1 MTRHPTR
8 ALALCL
14 SALLAACGGGH
25 DPRTDTSDP
34 LVAASTTTND
44 TTTAKTSED
53 NVSEKDVQ
61 YWSESAALNRAEV
74 QQPSP
79 SSSDGTTQKS
89 LGASTKAFVAPSA
102 PLYRFYNIN
111 TGAHLFTRDL
121 TERDRTLN
129 TLPQFRYEGAVF
141 SAWAS
146 ADTGLSPVY
155 RFYNTLTGAH
165 FFTISE
171 TEKAQIQ
178 ASRPEMN
185 LDGVAYYAAKTALA
199 GTTGLY
205 RFYHRQKGFH
215 FYTTSAAERDSIIA
229 NLSATYNYEGVGYYV
244 NAAVGSYDKALAS
257 FAGKVNAS
265 GYVNGLGESAR
276 FKELRGMACNPAGTL
291 FVTDSSDYMS
301 GSEIRLI
308 NSAGLVTS
316 WVGNR
321 NGPYNYADGTGSG
334 AAFDELRSVT
344 FAANGT
350 GYTADYKTVRSITPA
365 GLVTTIAGSLTANSG
380 YVNGVASA
388 ARFQKIAGIAI
399 DSNGNIFVSESGN
412 NAIRKITP
420 TGIVSTFAGADS
432 SVLAYNRS
440 GFSDGQGTTARF
452 NDPGQIAI
460 DSGNNIYVADE
471 LNHRIRKITPTGLVT
486 TLAGQSS
493 PGVVDGPGTAA
504 KFDNP
509 FAIAVDK
516 STGNVYVGDRDGYTV
531 RKITPAGDVTTVI
544 GTAYSSGV
552 YFGSLPAALDA
563 IGGLAVCGGRLYVNA
578 NYAVYWTNLP

>member
-14 SALLAACGGGH
+14 SAFLAACGGSH
-25 DPRTDTSDP
+25 DPRTDASDP
-34 LVAASTTTND
+34 LVTASTTAND
-44 TTTAKTSED
+44 ATTAKTSEYTASSSD
-53 NVSEKDVQ
+53 AQ

-74 QQPSP
+74 QQPRTASP
-79 SSSDGTTQKS
+79 DESTQKS
-89 LGASTKAFVAPSA
+89 FGANTKAFVAPSA

-146 ADTGLSPVY
+146 ADAGLSPVY
-155 RFYNTLTGAH
+155 RFYNTRTGAH

-215 FYTTSAAERDSIIA
+215 FYTTSAAERDSIVA

-257 FAGKVNAS
+257 FAGKVNTS

-276 FKELRGMACNPAGTL
+276 FKELRGMACNSGGDL
-291 FVTDSSDYMS
+291 FVTDMESSS
-301 GSEIRLI
+301 GTDVE
-308 NSAGLVTS
+308 
-316 WVGNR
+316 
-321 NGPYNYADGTGSG
+321 
-334 AAFDELRSVT
+334 
-344 FAANGT
+344 
-350 GYTADYKTVRSITPA
+350 VRKITPA
-365 GLVTTIAGSLTANSG
+365 GVATSFVGNQNSPYDYTDGIGSGVTFQGLRAITFDSSGTGYVGDNKTVRTISPAGSAITIAGSLTATTG
-380 YVNGVASA
+380 YVNGQAQA
-388 ARFQKIAGIAI
+388 ARFYTISGVVR
-399 DSNGNIFVSESGN
+399 DSGGNIFVSDTN
-412 NAIRKITP
+412 NHAIRKITP
-420 TGIVSTFAGADS
+420 SGVVTTFAGADP
-432 SVLAYNRS
+432 AARS
-440 GFSDGQGTTARF
+440 AGYADGQGTAARF
-452 NDPGQIAI
+452 FFPGQLAI
-460 DSGNNIYVADE
+460 DTSDNLYVADE
-471 LNHRIRKITPTGLVT
+471 YNHRIRKISPTGLVT
-486 TLAGQSS
+486 TLAGQASS
-493 PGVVDGPGTAA
+493 GVQDGQGTAA

-509 FAIAVDK
+509 FAIAIDK
-516 STGNVYVGDRDGYTV
+516 ATSNLYVGDWGGYTV
-531 RKITPAGDVTTVI
+531 RKITPNGTVTTVA
-544 GTAYSSGV
+544 GTAYSTGI
-552 YFGSLPAALDA
+552 YFGSLPAALDE
-563 IGGLAVCGGRLYVNA
+563 IGGLAVCGGRLYIAA
-578 NYAVYWTNLP
+578 NHAVLWTNLP